1 MGDWVDLLVE
11 LQWLRA
17 QLTWVNLEN
26 TMYMYM
32 FTNQRGRKHSMT
44 SRVLRYL
51 AKLDLL
57 KVVSQQGVLEGALD
71 SVARTALQNSMRNKA
86 NF

>member
-1 MGDWVDLLVE
+1 MDDWIDLLVE

-26 TMYMYM
+26 TMYT